1 MDDIRGLYAYNR
13 WANRRMLDAAAALEP
28 AAFTKDMGSSFPSV
42 RDTLVHI
49 LAAEWVWL
57 SRWQGNSPTGL
68 PSWDLSTC
76 EALREKWS
84 EVERDQEAFVSGLAD
99 EDLTRVIAYGDT
111 RGTAWENRLG
121 QMLRH
126 VVNHSSYHR
135 GQVVT
140 MLRQLGAV
148 PPSTDLIRY
157 YREGGGP
164 A

>member
-1 MDDIRGLYAYNR
+1 M
-13 WANRRMLDAAAALEP
+13 
-28 AAFTKDMGSSFPSV
+28 
-42 RDTLVHI
+42 
-49 LAAEWVWL
+49 
-57 SRWQGNSPTGL
+57 
-68 PSWDLSTC
+68 
-76 EALREKWS
+76 
-84 EVERDQEAFVSGLAD
+84 ERDQEAFVSGLAF

-111 RGTAWENRLG
+111 RGTAWEERLG
-121 QMLRH
+121 RMLRH

-157 YREGGGP
+157 YREGDGP